1 MTIEVSLYEMFP
13 ADWVKEAAG
22 GKDIATLYSARWDG
36 YYGIER
42 TFETLMDVYQSQALD
57 PPCQQGQINGT
68 MEGLTDDR

>member
-1 MTIEVSLYEMFP
+1 MNPQAIEASLYEMFP
-13 ADWVKEAAG
+13 ADWVRETAS

-57 PPCQQGQINGT
+57 PHVNRDRL
-68 MEGLTDDR
+68 MELWRA